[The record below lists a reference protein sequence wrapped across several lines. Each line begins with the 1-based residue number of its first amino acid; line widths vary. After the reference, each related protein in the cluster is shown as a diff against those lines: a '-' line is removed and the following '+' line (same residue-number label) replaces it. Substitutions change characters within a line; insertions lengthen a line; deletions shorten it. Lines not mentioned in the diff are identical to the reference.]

1 MLDLAF
7 LGPVYRVRMK
17 RQQQPLQYA
26 METPLTNNK
35 GTITFPPTEG
45 KFQVS
50 AGWDLIEMISK
61 VWLSGRK
68 EEIFK

>member
-35 GTITFPPTEG
+35 GTVTFPPTEG

-50 AGWDLIEMISK
+50 AS
-61 VWLSGRK
+61 
-68 EEIFK
+68 